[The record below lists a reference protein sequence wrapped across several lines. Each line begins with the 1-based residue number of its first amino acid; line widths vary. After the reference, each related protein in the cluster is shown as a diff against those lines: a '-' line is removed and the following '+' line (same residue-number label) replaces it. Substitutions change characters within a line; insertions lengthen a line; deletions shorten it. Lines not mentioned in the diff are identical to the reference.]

1 LQYRKTNMRHRC
13 LKYSSIEDSFF
24 GSEVADLRTMRS
36 KLFVPGS
43 RPELFAKALASEADA
58 LSFDLEDSVAP
69 ARKVQAR
76 LELRDFF
83 RSGALASCSKTIIVR
98 INASDTP
105 FFADDIQ
112 AMVQTGV
119 HMLNLPKPRDA
130 CDVRQTSQAIGQAQ
144 IDNKVSSTIGLLLNI
159 ETPSALRTAHDLA
172 LADPRVVGLQLGLGD
187 LFEPLGITRSDTAA
201 IQQAMFA
208 VRMAAGEAGVFAY
221 DAAFAD
227 IADEAGFLA
236 EAQQALR
243 LGFLGKSCIHPR
255 QVALA
260 NAAFRPSDE
269 EVAHAQRVV
278 AAARS
283 ANTQDVGA
291 YVVDGKMIDAPFLR
305 RAEAILAMANRLGLT
320 A

>member
-1 LQYRKTNMRHRC
+1 
-13 LKYSSIEDSFF
+13 
-24 GSEVADLRTMRS
+24 MRS

-69 ARKVQAR
+69 ARKVEAR
-76 LELRDFF
+76 LALRDFF
-83 RSGALASCSKTIIVR
+83 RSGALAACSKTIIVR

-119 HMLNLPKPRDA
+119 HMLNLPKPRDVN
-130 CDVRQTSQAIGQAQ
+130 DVRQTAQAIGQAQ
-144 IDNKVSSTIGLLLNI
+144 IDNLVSGTIGLLLNI
-159 ETPSALRTAHDLA
+159 ETPNALRTAHELA
-172 LADPRVVGLQLGLGD
+172 MADPRVVGLQLGLGD
-187 LFEPLGITRSDTAA
+187 LFEPLGIARRDTAA

-208 VRMAAGEAGVFAY
+208 VRMAAGEAGVLAY

-236 EAQQALR
+236 EAQQARR
-243 LGFLGKSCIHPR
+243 LGFFGKSCIHPR

-283 ANTQDVGA
+283 ASTQDVGA
-291 YVVDGKMIDAPFLR
+291 FVVDGKMIDAPFLR
-305 RAEAILAMANRLGLT
+305 RAEAILATAARLGLT
-320 A
+320 T